1 MCVYGSKTYSE
12 GAYVCV
18 KKSLMLTCTSDG
30 AKTTWTV
37 VADKD
42 LGNRCASPPAVRV
55 SASVQRARW
64 NRRNIRREIYPPT
77 DSSPYCFNFDGRRYC
92 E

>member
-1 MCVYGSKTYSE
+1 MCVYDSRTYSG

-18 KKSLMLTCTSDG
+18 KKDLMLSCVSDSDK
-30 AKTTWTV
+30 ASWTV

-42 LGNRCASPPAVRV
+42 LLNRCASPPAARV
-55 SASVQRARW
+55 SPAVQRARM
-64 NRRNIRREIYPPT
+64 NRRNIRREIFPPT
-77 DSSPYCFNFDGRRYC
+77 DGSPYCFNFDGRRYC